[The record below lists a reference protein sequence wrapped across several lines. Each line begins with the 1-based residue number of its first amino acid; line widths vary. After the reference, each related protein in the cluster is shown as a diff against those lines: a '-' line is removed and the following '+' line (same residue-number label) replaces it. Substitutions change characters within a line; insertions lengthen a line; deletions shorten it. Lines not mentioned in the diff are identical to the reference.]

1 MRIMIVLI
9 ILLVLL
15 FLIGY
20 IQWKQHSVKDACNPV
35 VLEKSPNAPVVI
47 AQPKNDN
54 YIEPPVVDEPEPIVV
69 ACTPTTDQDQLYEY
83 ARQYANSIMNKFQID
98 HAHRDIFKTIYM
110 FLSQSNQEQRH
121 ECDLYYALF
130 VGCGSLSVS
139 KKLDL
144 GTVIIWKSNN
154 QQQIDGVYEMIMTI
168 AADSQENPK
177 VRANALEI
185 LMRSNNRIY
194 MERSKRI
201 MEKLQ
206 EHERTQE
213 IEQIRRRMG
222 RIQEVIQQRTVPASL
237 TLPIQTRRL
246 MTTATTPQEEIQIQ
260 QALLDQYR
268 RLERRAFNAAVQH
281 KATVYDDTQNVHNRK
296 INESVIQS
304 AQNILKMTSTPSP
317 MVDVEKQLE
326 QYYPDYQK
334 NKEKIKNSMN
344 RIRSDPSKFKGET
357 TISQVFD
364 KVVGIISNS
373 RHKQEMWRRL
383 GEEMTEMNQLCA
395 TGHLSR
401 LVNVVQGFED
411 VPADIQ
417 IKMDPKDEIYANI
430 SNYLTMQIQN
440 SGEQEQLLASMIDP
454 ENRQLFLEFVCL
466 VLQPKM
472 EELQKEYQGVSDP
485 TTIQTCIHGAIRT
498 YIKNDKDTETILK
511 MMNTATK

>member
-1 MRIMIVLI
+1 MRIMILLI
-9 ILLVLL
+9 ILLIIL
-15 FLIGY
+15 FLMGY
-20 IQWKQHSVKDACNPV
+20 GQWKRHSVKHETTPITVEKPPV
-35 VLEKSPNAPVVI
+35 VVAR
-47 AQPKNDN
+47 PKNDN
-54 YIEPPVVDEPEPIVV
+54 YIEPVEDEPEPMNV
-69 ACTPTTDQDQLYEY
+69 ACAPTTDQDQLYEY

-110 FLSQSNQEQRH
+110 FLSQSNQDQRQ

-144 GTVIIWKSNN
+144 GTFIIWKSIH

-222 RIQEVIQQRTVPASL
+222 RIQEVIQQRTVAVPPVQIA
-237 TLPIQTRRL
+237 TRPM
-246 MTTATTPQEEIQIQ
+246 MTTTTTPQEEIQIQ

-281 KATVYDDTQNVHNRK
+281 KATVYDDTQNVHNHK

-304 AQNILKMTSTPSP
+304 AQNIVNSNSTPCP
-317 MVDVEKQLE
+317 MVDIEKQLE

-344 RIRSDPSKFKGET
+344 RIRTDPSKFKGET

-430 SNYLTMQIQN
+430 SNHLTMQIQN

-454 ENRQLFLEFVCL
+454 DNRQLFLEFVCL
-466 VLQPKM
+466 VLQPKV
-472 EELQKEYQGVSDP
+472 EELQKEYQGVSDA
-485 TTIQTCIHGAIRT
+485 TTIQTCIDGAIRT

>member
-1 MRIMIVLI
+1 MRIMIVLVILLI
-9 ILLVLL
+9 ILFLL
-15 FLIGY
+15 AY
-20 IQWKQHSVKDACNPV
+20 RQWKQNSIKDESNTMMLEKPPV
-35 VLEKSPNAPVVI
+35 VVAR
-47 AQPKNDN
+47 PKNDN
-54 YIEPPVVDEPEPIVV
+54 YIEPPVEDDVPEPIVV
-69 ACTPTTDQDQLYEY
+69 ACASTTDQDQLYEY

-144 GTVIIWKSNN
+144 GTFIIWKSIN
-154 QQQIDGVYEMIMTI
+154 QQQIDGVYETIMTI

-222 RIQEVIQQRTVPASL
+222 RIQEVIQQRTVAIPPVQIQAR
-237 TLPIQTRRL
+237 PI
-246 MTTATTPQEEIQIQ
+246 MTTTTTPQEEIQIQ

-281 KATVYDDTQNVHNRK
+281 KATVYDDTQNVHNHK

-304 AQNILKMTSTPSP
+304 AQNILKMNATPSP

-401 LVNVVQGFED
+401 LVNVVQGFDD
-411 VPADIQ
+411 VPSDIQ

-511 MMNTATK
+511 MMNTTTK